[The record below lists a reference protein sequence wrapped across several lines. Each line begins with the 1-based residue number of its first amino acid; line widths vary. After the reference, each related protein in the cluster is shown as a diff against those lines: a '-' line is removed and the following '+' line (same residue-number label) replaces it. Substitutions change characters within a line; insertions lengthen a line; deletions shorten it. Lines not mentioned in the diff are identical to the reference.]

1 MFAVCPCIFQ
11 APFNTLTY
19 TLLGDDEA
27 EQFFIVDPTNGRIT
41 LITSVLNEQADQ
53 YIVGVP
59 FSTFSIAVLNYIFR
73 VQLTMQTFYAHIRS
87 Y

>member
-1 MFAVCPCIFQ
+1 MLAFCLCIFQ

-19 TLLGDDEA
+19 ILLGDDEA
-27 EQFFIVDPTNGRIT
+27 EQFFFVDSTNGRIT
-41 LITSVLNEQADQ
+41 LISSVLNEQADQ

-59 FSTFSIAVLNYIFR
+59 FAEFSAAVLNYIYC
-73 VQLTMQTFYAHIRS
+73 VQLTVQTFYAGIRS